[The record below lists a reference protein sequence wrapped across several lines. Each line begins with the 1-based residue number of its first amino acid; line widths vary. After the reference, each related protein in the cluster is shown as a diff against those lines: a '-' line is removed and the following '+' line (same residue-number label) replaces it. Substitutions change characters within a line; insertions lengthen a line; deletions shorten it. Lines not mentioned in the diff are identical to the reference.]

1 MIQIGD
7 TIISLDIFEKEFCCD
22 LAVCKGICCV
32 EGDSGAPLEEGEAEQ
47 IRENYGKIKPHMK
60 PEGIAAVEEQGFS
73 VVDIE
78 GDMVTPLIGGRECAY
93 IIEENGCSWCAI
105 EKAWSRGES
114 SFRKPISCHMYPIRV
129 KQYQNYEAMNYDQWT
144 ICACA
149 RLKGE
154 QEGIPVYVFLKD
166 ALIRKY
172 GEDNSASIALQYG
185 TPVVVDVEVFVEII
199 DSQSDTGEQVRID
212 PHAVYRFEYDAGE
225 QIARTFA
232 YGRTVC
238 EGNFSLVTR

>member
-7 TIISLDIFEKEFCCD
+7 TIISLDIFEKKFCCD

-47 IRENYGKIKPHMK
+47 IRENYERIKPYMK

-154 QEGIPVYVFLKD
+154 QEGIPVYVF
-166 ALIRKY
+166 
-172 GEDNSASIALQYG
+172 
-185 TPVVVDVEVFVEII
+185 F
-199 DSQSDTGEQVRID
+199 
-212 PHAVYRFEYDAGE
+212 
-225 QIARTFA
+225 
-232 YGRTVC
+232 
-238 EGNFSLVTR
+238 

>member
-1 MIQIGD
+1 
-7 TIISLDIFEKEFCCD
+7 
-22 LAVCKGICCV
+22 
-32 EGDSGAPLEEGEAEQ
+32 
-47 IRENYGKIKPHMK
+47 
-60 PEGIAAVEEQGFS
+60 
-73 VVDIE
+73 
-78 GDMVTPLIGGRECAY
+78 MVTPLIGGRECAY

-172 GEDNSASIALQYG
+172 GEEWYEQLCYAAR
-185 TPVVVDVEVFVEII
+185 EIE
-199 DSQSDTGEQVRID
+199 TGKIK
-212 PHAVYRFEYDAGE
+212 F
-225 QIARTFA
+225 
-232 YGRTVC
+232 GR
-238 EGNFSLVTR
+238 

>member
-7 TIISLDIFEKEFCCD
+7 TIISLDIFEKKFCCD
-22 LAVCKGICCV
+22 LAACKGICCV
-32 EGDSGAPLEEGEAEQ
+32 EGDSGAPLEAGEAEE
-47 IRENYGKIKPHMK
+47 IRENYEKIKPYMK
-60 PEGIAAVEEQGFS
+60 PEGVATVEEQGFS
-73 VVDIE
+73 VIDIE
-78 GDMVTPLIGGRECAY
+78 GDLVTPLIGGRECAY

-172 GEDNSASIALQYG
+172 GEEWYEQLCYAAR
-185 TPVVVDVEVFVEII
+185 EIE
-199 DSQSDTGEQVRID
+199 TGKIK
-212 PHAVYRFEYDAGE
+212 F
-225 QIARTFA
+225 
-232 YGRTVC
+232 GR
-238 EGNFSLVTR
+238 